1 MSLDPTTL
9 ANLPLFAK
17 LDDAALASVAEISTL
32 RTLEDGDRPLEA
44 GQPAE
49 HLYVLLSGQVSLG
62 TDGSAGEF
70 VAVEFLRTGD
80 FFGTPAVLLDEPS
93 LLTAEAIEPT
103 VVLCVAAD
111 RLREMLR
118 GDPHFTMQMVT
129 ALAAGYRALVRQ
141 IADLKSRSV
150 AQRLGC
156 YLLSLG
162 IQQGASRVTL
172 PVEKQMLASRLGT
185 TPESLSRAFGVLRTC
200 GVLVAGRTITMRDL
214 PTLSRFARPDQAA

>member
-1 MSLDPTTL
+1 MALDPTTI

-17 LDDAALASVAEISTL
+17 LDDAALARIAEISTL
-32 RTLEDGDRPLEA
+32 MTIDDGARPLVA
-44 GQPAE
+44 GQASE
-49 HLYVLLSGQVSLG
+49 HLCVLLSGQVALG
-62 TDGSAGEF
+62 TVGSAGEF
-70 VAVEFLRTGD
+70 VAVEFLRAGD

-103 VVLCVAAD
+103 VVVCIAAD

-118 GDPHFTMQMVT
+118 TDPHFTMQMLTV
-129 ALAAGYRALVRQ
+129 LAAGYRALVRQ

-162 IQQGASRVTL
+162 AQQGATRVTL

-214 PTLSRFARPDQAA
+214 PTLSRFARPDHAA